1 MSLKEKIALA
11 DLVKKVQRGILTEEQ
26 GKARFKEIT
35 GRDPDESIDEQQDA
49 DLVNHLDALA
59 KTVPAKPAASKK
71 KPVEKKVVT
80 DPQAETQEPN
90 NQDDS
95 QQPENDQDENQ
106 LTEVTQHPE
115 RIDTQRTIQVSQEA

>member
-49 DLVNHLDALA
+49 DLVDHLEALA

-71 KPVEKKVVT
+71 KAVEKKVVT
-80 DPQAETQEPN
+80 DPETEMQESINP
-90 NQDDS
+90 DDS
-95 QQPENDQDENQ
+95 
-106 LTEVTQHPE
+106 QHPE
-115 RIDTQRTIQVSQEA
+115 RIDTERTIQVSQ